1 MPGERARL
9 KVSISSEMI
18 KLTTTWREGYEFS
31 ETYTL
36 GQDTFYLGNGRFVFY
51 STYLN
56 FGLTYRT
63 SERWGLGFSNS
74 YDLSEG
80 YNIGQKL
87 TISRIGESFVIS
99 LGASR
104 NESKDN
110 WGVSLSIEPVFM
122 FDKDKKEEGLLGL
135 GNM

>member
-1 MPGERARL
+1 M
-9 KVSISSEMI
+9 
-18 KLTTTWREGYEFS
+18 
-31 ETYTL
+31 
-36 GQDTFYLGNGRFVFY
+36 
-51 STYLN
+51 
-56 FGLTYRT
+56 TYRT
-63 SERWGLGFSNS
+63 SERWGIGFSNS

-80 YNIGQKL
+80 CNIGQKF
-87 TISRIGESFVIS
+87 TVSRIGESFVLS